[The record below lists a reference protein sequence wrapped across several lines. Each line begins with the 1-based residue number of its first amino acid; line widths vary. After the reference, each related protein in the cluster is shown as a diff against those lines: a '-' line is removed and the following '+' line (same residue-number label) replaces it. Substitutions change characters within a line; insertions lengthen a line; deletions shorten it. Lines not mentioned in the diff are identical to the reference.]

1 MGANY
6 KLLKQRLNE
15 ERSKITDRQFF
26 TSRLLAGHFE
36 GIAAAYTRRY
46 DYRRRVRVNLFWD
59 PENGSLAFTDNLVA
73 SINTGNSWVRAKGTV

>member
-6 KLLKQRLNE
+6 KLLNQRLNE

-46 DYRRRVRVNLFWD
+46 NYRQRVRANLFWE
-59 PENGSLAFTDNLVA
+59 PMNGTLAYQTILSLR
-73 SINTGNSWVRAKGTV
+73 SIPGIHG